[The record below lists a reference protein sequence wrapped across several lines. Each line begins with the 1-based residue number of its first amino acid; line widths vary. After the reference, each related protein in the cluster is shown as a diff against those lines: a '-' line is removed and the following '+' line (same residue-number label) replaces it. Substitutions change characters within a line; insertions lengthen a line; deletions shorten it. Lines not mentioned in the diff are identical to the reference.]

1 MTTSQSIEALQT
13 AVIEAVNASRL
24 HPAVVR
30 LVLLNVMS
38 MVEASEREI
47 NKKEEASF
55 PNHNKVTA

>member
-13 AVIEAVNASRL
+13 AVIEAVNASHL

-47 NKKEEASF
+47 NKKEEEK
-55 PNHNKVTA
+55 NHNEVSA